1 MEKIILTGEQF
12 GQLVKGKT
20 IVVSAVFAMPS
31 VFPRV
36 EIELAPMTY
45 SIMLNHIQNA
55 IESDKSFEESS
66 IEPPRKL

>member
-20 IVVSAVFAMPS
+20 VV
-31 VFPRV
+31 V
-36 EIELAPMTY
+36 EAWEGIATVGIKLAPMTY